1 MDINETPVENIDE
14 ELEEAKNFLANT
26 VTEPTETEPLKN
38 I

>member
-14 ELEEAKNFLANT
+14 ELEEAKNFLTNT